1 MNKDLIDFY
10 EEQKIKIQ
18 RELDDLREVNKR
30 SPKRENRLIEIEYIL
45 KGLEANKIINNLI
58 EENRALR
65 ARLMKEGIDIDE

>member
-10 EEQKIKIQ
+10 EEQKTKIQ
-18 RELDDLREVNKR
+18 RELNDLREVNKK

-45 KGLEANKIINNLI
+45 DGLEANKIINNLR

-65 ARLMKEGIDIDE
+65 VRLAKEGINIDE

>member
-10 EEQKIKIQ
+10 EEQKTKIQ
-18 RELDDLREVNKR
+18 RELNDLREVNKK

-45 KGLEANKIINNLI
+45 DGLEANKIINNLR

-65 ARLMKEGIDIDE
+65 VRLMKEGIEIDE

>member
-10 EEQKIKIQ
+10 EEQKTKIQ
-18 RELDDLREVNKR
+18 RELNDLRELNKK

-45 KGLEANKIINNLI
+45 DGLEANKIINNLR

-65 ARLMKEGIDIDE
+65 VRLAKEGIDIDE

>member
-30 SPKRENRLIEIEYIL
+30 SPKRINRLVEIEYIL
-45 KGLEANKIINNLI
+45 KGLEANKIINNLR

-65 ARLMKEGIDIDE
+65 ARLAKEGIEIDE

>member
-18 RELDDLREVNKR
+18 REIDDLREVNKR

>member
-18 RELDDLREVNKR
+18 REIDDLREVNKR
-30 SPKRENRLIEIEYIL
+30 SPKRINRLIEIEYIL

-65 ARLMKEGIDIDE
+65 ARLMKEGIEIDE

>member
-18 RELDDLREVNKR
+18 RELNDLREVNKK

-45 KGLEANKIINNLI
+45 DGLEANKIINNLR

-65 ARLMKEGIDIDE
+65 VRLTKEGIEIDE